1 MKVEN
6 QSLTDKLQKLEIE
19 LRSLAPTRTYL
30 RSRACL
36 RLKKVVQSMIFI
48 NRLKRANAA
57 QYGEVNTRKR
67 AADRLSDNWG

>member
-1 MKVEN
+1 
-6 QSLTDKLQKLEIE
+6 
-19 LRSLAPTRTYL
+19 
-30 RSRACL
+30 
-36 RLKKVVQSMIFI
+36 MIFI